1 MMQDDLGLSSAGNE
15 ADQYLT
21 FTVDGEIFAVPIA
34 SIKEIIEYSSITRV
48 PQMDTFMAGVINVRG
63 NVIPVVCLSDRLGFG
78 GADEDSRTCVIVET
92 QDDEGDILEIGL
104 LVEAVDQVYSFSSE
118 NTQEAPSFGVRIRKD
133 FISKMA
139 KIGDS
144 FVTALNLKTLL
155 NVKELSKNTYDAKI
169 A

>member
-1 MMQDDLGLSSAGNE
+1 MMQDDLGLSSTGAE
-15 ADQYLT
+15 TDQYLT
-21 FTVDGEIFAVPIA
+21 FTVDGEIFAVPIV

-48 PQMDTFMAGVINVRG
+48 PQMESFMAGVINVRG

-78 GADEDSRTCVIVET
+78 GGGEENRTCVIVENE
-92 QDDEGDILEIGL
+92 DDEGDTLEIGL
-104 LVEAVDQVYSFSSE
+104 LVDAVDQVYSFSE
-118 NTQEAPSFGVRIRKD
+118 DNTQEAPDFGVRIRKD
-133 FISKMA
+133 FIAKMA

-155 NVKELSKNTYDAKI
+155 NVRELSKNTYDAKS